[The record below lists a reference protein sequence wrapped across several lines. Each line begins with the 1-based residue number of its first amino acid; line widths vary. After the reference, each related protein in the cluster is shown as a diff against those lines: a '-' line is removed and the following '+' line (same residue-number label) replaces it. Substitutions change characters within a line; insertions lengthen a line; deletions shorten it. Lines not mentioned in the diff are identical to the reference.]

1 MEQPHVIFLVADQ
14 LRYDMLGRGLTPNID
29 AIAAQSVQMEHAY
42 CASPLCVPARGTL
55 FTGTYPNTNGSII
68 NPWCVQD
75 RPHGNVH
82 QWVDHLYH
90 QMEAGGWDCIH
101 SGKQHFF
108 TEGGKLEHR
117 QDSSTTWASTEQS
130 YRAFLEADGV
140 QIPGGEAFRSVV
152 PEMAGGKH
160 TRYMKYSNA
169 HTGCYEGGLA
179 HYFDG
184 YFTDQAMQA
193 LKDRDATKPLFF
205 SGMFLAPHPPL
216 DVPDPYYSALKPED
230 VTLPENVGQW
240 YDHQSPLQLYNLT
253 GAVGTR
259 YTLPE
264 WKEAW
269 RVYMGLVTLLDDC
282 VGRIVEELKS
292 QGIYDDCLIVFT
304 TDHGEMLGSHQ
315 LFQKMCMYEESVR
328 APLYLRLPQ
337 SKHAGVCLEGNI
349 SHVDLFPTICDY
361 LGITSNS
368 APDGVSLMQDIKDGT
383 KVNRPVFIQFDGN
396 GARGNFQ
403 RCIIFGEY
411 KLIVDI
417 FKDEVHYELYDITRD
432 VQETTNLLFV
442 QDAPLVIAE
451 HLLAQLAQ
459 HMQSTGDLIILP
471 EISLQEFMDAH
482 APFLPKR

>member
-1 MEQPHVIFLVADQ
+1 MKQPHVIFLVADQ

-29 AIAAQSVQMEHAY
+29 AIAAQSVQMNRAY
-42 CASPLCVPARGTL
+42 CASPLCVPARGAL

-68 NPWCVQD
+68 NPWCPQD

-108 TEGGKLEHR
+108 TEGSKLEKR
-117 QDSSTTWASTEQS
+117 ENTKTKWASTEQS
-130 YRAFLEADGV
+130 YHSFLEGEGV
-140 QIPGGEAFRSVV
+140 RLPGGEAFRSIV
-152 PEMAGGKH
+152 PEMAGGKR
-160 TRYMKYSNA
+160 TRYMKYSNP

-184 YFTDQAMQA
+184 YFTDKAMEA
-193 LKDRDATKPLFF
+193 LKTRDTTKPLFF

-230 VTLPENVGQW
+230 VTLPENVGRW
-240 YDHQSPLQLYNLT
+240 FDHQSPLQLYNLT

-259 YTLPE
+259 YSLTQ
-264 WKEAW
+264 WKEIW

-282 VGRIVEELKS
+282 VGRIIDELKT
-292 QGIYDDCLIVFT
+292 QGIYDDCLIAFT

-328 APLYLRLPQ
+328 APMYLRLPQ
-337 SKHAGVCLEGNI
+337 GAHAGVCLEGSI
-349 SHVDLFPTICDY
+349 SHIDLFPTICDY
-361 LGITSNS
+361 LDITPES
-368 APDGVSLMQDIKDGT
+368 APDGVSLLPNIAQGT

-403 RCIIFGEY
+403 RCMIDGQY
-411 KLIVDI
+411 KLIADV
-417 FKDEVHYELYDITRD
+417 FKDEIHYELYDIEND
-432 VQETTNLLFV
+432 VQETVNLLFA
-442 QDAPLVIAE
+442 QDAPLAIAQSMLE
-451 HLLAQLAQ
+451 QLVQ
-459 HMQSTGDLIILP
+459 HMEKTGDLITLFDTD
-471 EISLQEFMDAH
+471 LQGFITAY
-482 APFLPKR
+482 APFVPKR